1 MIPCTMANSPTKKPA
16 AKPRPAK
23 VEVTVDRALA
33 RRWKAL
39 SAEMVAAKRRESG
52 GFDAYWET
60 VGEILDHDPPL
71 YLAGG
76 CATAREFLAKHVG
89 ESERTA
95 RRMVRVA
102 RVASPNDESRYGVS
116 KLDAALTLLEAQGVE
131 LGRGRLPVDFARV
144 RVDVKRDG
152 KAERVA
158 LADATVE
165 EVRTAARALQ
175 RKARKVAPKASP
187 VVRAIGSALAKV
199 PALRAVSVHHA
210 HETVTVKGIPTG
222 AWKDFV
228 KALRVVVMPK
238 A

>member
-1 MIPCTMANSPTKKPA
+1 MANSPTKKPA

-39 SAEMVAAKRRESG
+39 AAEMAAAKHRESG
-52 GFDAYWET
+52 GFDAYWEA

-152 KAERVA
+152 KALRVA

-165 EVRTAARALQ
+165 EVRTAARILQ
-175 RKARKVAPKASP
+175 RKTRKVAPTTSP

-199 PALRAVSVHHA
+199 PTLRAVSVHHA
-210 HETVTVKGIPTG
+210 RDAVTVKGIPTG

-228 KALRVVVMPK
+228 KALRGVVMPK